1 MKKTLVALAVLA
13 STGSAFA
20 AGHTAAPASSVTLF
34 GILDASVT
42 NVDKNA
48 AGASFTGLTTS
59 NVASSQFGMRGSEAL
74 SGGLRAIFELTA
86 DVDTNNGAFDLTP
99 SGYNNG
105 ALFRRASWVGLAG
118 DFGQVTLGRRLNPL
132 LIGAGGDQILAG
144 NSTAVSRAAALNY
157 ADFWT
162 KNAVTYVSPN
172 MGGFTMHGQY
182 GFRNQAK
189 GDDGSMYSL
198 VGVYAGGPLSASV
211 GFEKV
216 EGGVAATDNTVAA
229 PGVAKE
235 VAFGTVKYA
244 MGPFTVGG
252 GVFET
257 KVKVAGVPKRTG
269 YTVNFGY
276 AVSKQLTT
284 SLSFNDFE
292 AAGDK
297 KSTQVVTLQGRYALS
312 PRSSLYALYNAIDN
326 GSTITFFPTWG
337 SRALVGSRGVNT
349 KQNALTV
356 GVIHAF

>member
-13 STGSAFA
+13 STGSVFA
-20 AGHTAAPASSVTLF
+20 AGHAAAPASSVTLF

-48 AGASFTGLTTS
+48 AGASFTGLATS

-74 SGGLRAIFELTA
+74 SGGLRAIFELAA
-86 DVDTNNGAFDLTP
+86 DVDTNNGSFDTTP
-99 SGYNNG
+99 AGYNNG

-118 DFGQVTLGRRLNPL
+118 GFGQVTVGRRLNPL
-132 LIGAGGDQILAG
+132 LIGAAGDQVLAG

-172 MGGFTMHGQY
+172 MGGITLHAQY

-198 VGVYAGGPLSASV
+198 VGVYAGGPLSATV
-211 GFEKV
+211 GYEKV

-235 VAFGTVKYA
+235 VTFGTVKYA
-244 MGPFTVGG
+244 MGPFTVGAG
-252 GVFET
+252 LYET
-257 KVKVAGVPKRTG
+257 KAVGAAKRTG
-269 YTVNFGY
+269 FTVNLGY
-276 AVSKQLTT
+276 AINKQITT

-292 AAGDK
+292 AKGDAS
-297 KSTQVVTLQGRYALS
+297 STQVVTLQGRYALS
-312 PRSSLYALYNAIDN
+312 PRSSLYALYNSIDN
-326 GSTITFFPTWG
+326 GSTIAFFPTWG
-337 SRALVGSRGVNT
+337 TRALAGTRPG
-349 KQNALTV
+349 KQQNALTV
-356 GVIHAF
+356 GIIHAF